1 MTWIYV
7 LIFVLSLFPL
17 AFVMGKMQML
27 RSRMAAFANSLNLE
41 LQATSLN
48 RAYMPV
54 IKGKYRTYEAEISPI
69 LAEGGKKV
77 LWMKV
82 SLKMKNPNNKT
93 FHLYKSTERGI
104 NDFPNELT
112 LEMGSVSLKD
122 NFAEPV
128 KAFTNDLLFTGL
140 VLTKEVK
147 EKIQTLFGQI
157 PLGML
162 FMQGEEMS
170 FISTYLPEK
179 EGAATM
185 WEQQL
190 NILCDIKGTLQ

>member
-7 LIFVLSLFPL
+7 LAFIIGLFPL

-27 RSRMAAFANSLNLE
+27 RSRMATFANSLNLQ
-41 LQATSLN
+41 LQEAPLN

-54 IKGKYRTYEAEISPI
+54 MKGKYRTYQTEILPI

-93 FHLYKSTERGI
+93 FHIYKSTERGI

-112 LEMGSVSLKD
+112 LEMGSVSLKE
-122 NFAEPV
+122 NFAEPI
-128 KAFTNDLLFTGL
+128 KAFTNDLLFSGL
-140 VLTKEVK
+140 ILTPEVK
-147 EKIQTLFGQI
+147 QKIQALFENI

-179 EGAATM
+179 EGATLM

-190 NILCDIKGTLQ
+190 NILCDIKDTLQ